1 MLAIA
6 AETPTSAGGGS
17 IFSTAIIP
25 FILLIGLL
33 CYLLIRLVKGH
44 LADVHSGKSRR
55 LNRLFWILCAL
66 GGVIDFLIIGFII
79 DWDFQP
85 SEVFLYLILL
95 IIPGIFTQCLYFI
108 PYLIAN
114 KKGHPQETAIFI
126 LNLFAGW
133 TILAW
138 IIALVWAF
146 IKPRPVSNM
155 QQTPIS
161 SADELIKYKNMLDS
175 GVISQEEFD
184 KKKKDLLNI

>member
-1 MLAIA
+1 MLTTA
-6 AETPTSAGGGS
+6 ATPNNPGRGS
-17 IFSTAIIP
+17 IFSTTIIP

-33 CYLLIRLVKGH
+33 CYLLIRLVKCH
-44 LADVHSGKSRR
+44 LADVHSGKSRK
-55 LNRLFWILCAL
+55 LNRVFWILCAL

-79 DWDFQP
+79 DWDFRP

-133 TILAW
+133 TIFAW

-146 IKPRPVSNM
+146 IKPKPVSYI
-155 QQTPIS
+155 QQAPTS
-161 SADELIKYKNMLDS
+161 SANELLKYKELLDS
-175 GVISQEEFD
+175 GAISQEEFD
-184 KKKKDLLNI
+184 AKKKQILDV